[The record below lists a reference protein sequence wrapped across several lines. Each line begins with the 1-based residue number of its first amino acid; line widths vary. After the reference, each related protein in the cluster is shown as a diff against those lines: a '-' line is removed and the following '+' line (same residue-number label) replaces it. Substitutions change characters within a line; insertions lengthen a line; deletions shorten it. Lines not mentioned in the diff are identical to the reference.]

1 MVRKE
6 EFLRE
11 NGFEKEG
18 QEEVSR
24 SDFPSD
30 FVFGVATSAYQVCH
44 SSMQI
49 HWLDLLVFLLS
60 LLQRTFLHSLIAKL

>member
-1 MVRKE
+1 MVKKE

-18 QEEVSR
+18 LEEVSR

-30 FVFGVATSAYQVCH
+30 FVFGVATSAYQVRHQCRFTV
-44 SSMQI
+44 SIFLFFYSLCCSELSYI
-49 HWLDLLVFLLS
+49 H
-60 LLQRTFLHSLIAKL
+60 

>member
-1 MVRKE
+1 MVKKE

-30 FVFGVATSAYQVCH
+30 FVFGVATSAYQVCVNADSH
-44 SSMQI
+44 C
-49 HWLDLLVFLLS
+49 LDLLVFFTL
-60 LLQRTFLHSLIAKL
+60 FVAANLISFIIS

>member
-1 MVRKE
+1 MVKKE

-30 FVFGVATSAYQVCH
+30 FVFGVATSAYQVCRQCRFTLSR
-44 SSMQI
+44 SSCFFYSLRCSELDFI
-49 HWLDLLVFLLS
+49 HY
-60 LLQRTFLHSLIAKL
+60 